1 MANLSYVTAQSR
13 RLVPVIF
20 GAASIAIAL
29 QGCGGGGSA
38 DMAQGATA
46 VVDVAASPTGTVLS
60 AGLYQSPAAI
70 RTRYGFDALPKTPEG
85 TGSGQLIAIIS
96 TYNNPDLIE
105 NVATFSAK
113 YNLPQCAT
121 VKSVYTTPLNS
132 YTTTTVSHPTVGQGC
147 TIQVVN
153 LDSFGRPNTQQFSS
167 AGSDWNAES
176 SMDAEWSHAIAPG
189 ASILIVQV
197 PSPFV
202 GALSYGAWYASN
214 VAKAD
219 VVSMSW
225 GSPEAAITCPMKT
238 GTKIQMDPNCSNSA
252 TASKYWN
259 MWNFQFTGP
268 AQFVAASGDAA
279 VLNWPSTMSN
289 VLAVGGTT
297 EATTKTDAG
306 WAGSGGGLSVS
317 YASTPAQK
325 TITKQVQRAVPD
337 VAIDAGTAV
346 ALYIK
351 PNAATGW
358 TDAAC
363 VKTSG
368 AANCGWYGAG
378 GTSVGAP
385 QWAGMVA
392 VTNALRNAKRAPVIN
407 FTDSVY
413 SIGAAPANYSTAF
426 NDVTSGNTAYTTS
439 KLGYD
444 MVTGLGTPNAGVLIS
459 YLSVQ

>member
-1 MANLSYVTAQSR
+1 MFKTMKIATL
-13 RLVPVIF
+13 
-20 GAASIAIAL
+20 AASVAVLAA
-29 QGCGGGGSA
+29 GCGGGGSA
-38 DMAQGATA
+38 EVAQVAPA
-46 VVDVAASPTGTVLS
+46 VADVAAAPMGTVLS

-113 YNLPQCAT
+113 YNLPQCTT
-121 VKSVYTTPLNS
+121 VKTVYIPQTATS
-132 YTTTTVSHPTVGQGC
+132 YTGAVVSHPAVGQGC
-147 TIQVVN
+147 TIQVIN
-153 LDSFGRPNTQQFSS
+153 MDSFGRPNTQVF
-167 AGSDWNAES
+167 ANNASDWNAES
-176 SMDAEWSHAIAPG
+176 SMDAEQAHAMAPG
-189 ASILIVQV
+189 ASILIIQV

-202 GALSYGAWYASN
+202 GALSYGALYASS
-214 VAKAD
+214 VAKAN

-225 GSPEAAITCPMKT
+225 GSPEASQQCARKPQQPTVKYDATCDDAAI
-238 GTKIQMDPNCSNSA
+238 
-252 TASKYWN
+252 ASKYWN
-259 MWNFQFTGP
+259 MWNGQFTGG

-279 VLNWPSTMSN
+279 VLNWPSTMNN

-297 EATTKTDAG
+297 EATTKTDTG

-317 YASTPAQK
+317 FKSTPAQLA
-325 TITKQVQRAVPD
+325 ITKQVQRAVPD

-358 TDAAC
+358 ADAGC
-363 VKTSG
+363 VATQG

-385 QWAGMVA
+385 QWAGMIA
-392 VTNALRNAKRAPVIN
+392 VTNALRAAKRAAVIN

-413 SIGAAPANYSTAF
+413 SVGAAPANYATAF
-426 NDVTSGNTAYTTS
+426 NDVTSGNTAYNAS
-439 KLGYD
+439 KAGYD
-444 MVTGLGTPNAGVLIS
+444 TVTGLGTPNASVLIS
-459 YLSVQ
+459 DLLN